1 MLKKIKSLMGFAS
14 KSGNIS
20 SGQEQ
25 VIRSVRM
32 GKAKLVIMALD
43 VSDNSRKMLKDK
55 CKYYGVELIEIMER
69 EEISKCI
76 GKKNKTCVSINDS
89 GFAESIMKN
98 YLLMQEN
105 SVKAN

>member
-1 MLKKIKSLMGFAS
+1 MLNKIKTLMGFAS

-25 VIRSVRM
+25 VVRAVRM

-43 VSDNSRKMLKDK
+43 VSNNSRKMLKDK
-55 CKYYGVELIEIMER
+55 CTYYGVDLIEIMER

-76 GKKNKTCVSINDS
+76 GKKNKTCVSINES

-98 YLLMQEN
+98 YLLMQGN
-105 SVKAN
+105 DMKAN